1 MAVVLVGLDVLD
13 AQRAL
18 QTPQLQVTPPAC
30 STSQFS
36 HIKRAMQTR
45 SRVRQAATLGN
56 MFLQLIGASLQK
68 AGYCSQSHAAN

>member
-36 HIKRAMQTR
+36 HIKRAM
-45 SRVRQAATLGN
+45 
-56 MFLQLIGASLQK
+56 
-68 AGYCSQSHAAN
+68 